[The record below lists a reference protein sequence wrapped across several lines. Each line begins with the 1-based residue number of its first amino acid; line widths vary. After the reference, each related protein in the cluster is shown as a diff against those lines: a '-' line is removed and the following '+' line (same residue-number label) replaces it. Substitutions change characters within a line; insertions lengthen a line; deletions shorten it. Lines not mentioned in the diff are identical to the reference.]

1 MVARTFS
8 KWMMKSTQR
17 KWSFFFSLSFVI
29 ITNKILHFSSLTFVL
44 IQFTLFHWSNYPMI
58 DVYYKIKRKTKYLT
72 WKRYRIIA
80 ALRKQIEFKTH
91 ANFWPNLTF
100 VCFGALLFFIFSS
113 ILFNFTDPYGLRG
126 VSCRARHWNL
136 LLRRTHKLS
145 VRTMILWFISFIL
158 YSPRFQVK
166 QLITIRKSNN
176 W

>member
-1 MVARTFS
+1 MVAHTFS

-100 VCFGALLFFIFSS
+100 VCFGALLFFPLFFSTSLTHMDYEVSLVVHVTEIF
-113 ILFNFTDPYGLRG
+113 FCDAHTNWVFER
-126 VSCRARHWNL
+126 
-136 LLRRTHKLS
+136 
-145 VRTMILWFISFIL
+145 WFCDSFRSFYIPL
-158 YSPRFQVK
+158 VF
-166 QLITIRKSNN
+166 KSNN